1 MEAGLTDAAPATP
14 DRPPARG
21 GAERWGPSIVV
32 GLFGT
37 VLIAIGWVL
46 EVDPLG
52 LGLVVLIP
60 VGAILAGRHP
70 VLAVL
75 ALFVLLGF
83 SGSLLAF
90 TPISPRP
97 TVELLIYALWAGL
110 LWRFLTGDRH
120 RMWLW
125 PGVLLPGLYVAL
137 TLLTALLTE
146 PLATGWESFRLA
158 ALLMSGL
165 LLVALSPWA
174 REHNREISIAVI
186 AIGVAAGLY
195 ALFRFLVGPAAG
207 EEALAR
213 TALAGVP
220 QSTELRFY
228 GSQATAQQLA
238 QWSTATLPVV
248 LALALAWRGRM
259 RLLAALAIGLLVFVV
274 IATEVRTAAVAGAA
288 AVVIVLLLFQLCVAF
303 PGGTRLGTNLTAVAA
318 ILVIGI
324 GGFGLTVG
332 RSDDRIDRFLR
343 VLSPSED
350 QSYSTRVE
358 SWSDAWP
365 EITEKPLG
373 QGLGSAGVVAAR
385 DEFVPLTATNLDS
398 SYLKIGLEQGLVVM
412 ALFVAGLV
420 LLGGTLARR
429 AIATRDPTRAALGI
443 GACGT
448 LAATMVLFYA
458 GFHIENLQV
467 LMAWLLI
474 GIGVAQF
481 SILVP
486 DRAEDEPG

>member
-1 MEAGLTDAAPATP
+1 MEAGFSTAAPATS
-14 DRPPARG
+14 DRPPAPG
-21 GAERWGPSIVV
+21 GVERWGPTLLI
-32 GLFGT
+32 GLLGL
-37 VLIAIGWVL
+37 VLVAIGAML

-60 VGAILAGRHP
+60 IGAILAARHP

-83 SGSLLAF
+83 SGSILAF

-97 TVELLIYALWAGL
+97 SVELLLYALWAGM
-110 LWRFLTGDRH
+110 LWRFVTGERP
-120 RMWLW
+120 RLWLW
-125 PGVLLPGLYVAL
+125 PGVVLPGLYIAL
-137 TLLTALLTE
+137 TLVEALLTD
-146 PLATGWESFRLA
+146 PLATGWESFRLSILPMSA
-158 ALLMSGL
+158 VLM
-165 LLVALSPWA
+165 VALSPWA
-174 REHNREISIAVI
+174 RDHNREIGLAVI
-186 AIGVAAGLY
+186 AVGLAAGLY
-195 ALFRFLVGPAAG
+195 ALFRFVVGPAEG

-213 TALAGVP
+213 TALAGLP
-220 QSTELRFY
+220 QSTDLRFF

-248 LALALAWRGRM
+248 LALALAWRGRP
-259 RLLAALAIGLLVFVV
+259 RLFAALAVGLLGFVV
-274 IATEVRTAAVAGAA
+274 IATEVRTGAVAGAA
-288 AVVIVLLLFQLCVAF
+288 AVTVVLLLFQLSAAF
-303 PGGTRLGTNLTAVAA
+303 PGGTRAGTNLAALAA

-332 RSDDRIDRFLR
+332 RSDDRVDRFLR
-343 VLSPSED
+343 ILSPSED

-358 SWSDAWP
+358 RWSDAWP
-365 EITEKPLG
+365 EVTEKPLG
-373 QGLGSAGVVAAR
+373 QGLGTVGIVAAA

-398 SYLKIGLEQGLVVM
+398 SYLKVGVEQGLVVM
-412 ALFVAGLV
+412 VLFIAGLV

-429 AIATRDPTRAALGI
+429 AIDTADPTRAALGI
-443 GACGT
+443 GACGA
-448 LAATMVLFYA
+448 LVATMVLFYA

-481 SILVP
+481 SILRP
-486 DRAEDEPG
+486 RGADGGE